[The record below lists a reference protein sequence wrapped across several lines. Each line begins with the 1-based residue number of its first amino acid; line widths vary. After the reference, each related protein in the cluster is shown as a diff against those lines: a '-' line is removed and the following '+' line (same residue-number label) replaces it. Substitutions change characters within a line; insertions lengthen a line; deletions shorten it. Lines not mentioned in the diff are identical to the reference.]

1 MNQLGV
7 LGHILYFYLF
17 IWSYLIIF
25 RSLLFANSSFLPF
38 IFYHKF
44 WLDTSPVF
52 LQYLSHLKNIFRTA
66 LYIWWISK
74 ERGYDQA
81 FSRSFKSK
89 NRSFQYNAAWAT
101 TGGIRLIQRKAL
113 QELDLEFLQQKSFLK
128 IFDNGSPNYPTFIIS
143 TIILYHSNSSYHTI
157 TPSTNDLTI
166 QDTANVF

>member
-52 LQYLSHLKNIFRTA
+52 LQYLSHLKNIFRTV

-74 ERGYDQA
+74 ERGYDQP

-89 NRSFQYNAAWAT
+89 NRSLQYNAACAT
-101 TGGIRLIQRKAL
+101 IGGIRLIQRKAI
-113 QELDLEFLQQKSFLK
+113 QELKSFLK
-128 IFDNGSPNYPTFIIS
+128 IFDNGSPSYPTFIIS